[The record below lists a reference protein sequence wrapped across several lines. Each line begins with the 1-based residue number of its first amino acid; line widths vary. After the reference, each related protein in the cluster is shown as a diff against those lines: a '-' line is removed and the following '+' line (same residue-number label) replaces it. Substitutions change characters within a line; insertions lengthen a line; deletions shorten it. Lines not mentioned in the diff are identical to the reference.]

1 MKDSVIL
8 YQSQY
13 DAIKDLSYED
23 KGRLLDAIFC
33 LISGEKISL
42 PPTLDLAFR
51 FIKSQIERDQSKYQ
65 TICEKRKAAGQK
77 GGLERAKQMQANQ
90 ANATKCK
97 QIKQVQANQ
106 ADNDTDTDTDND
118 TDNDTDINKKVSDK
132 SDRKKRVFS
141 TPTIS
146 DINSYI
152 KENNYNVDGQ
162 RFYDFYSSK
171 GWMIGKNKMK
181 DWRASVRTWAR
192 SDRQQPK
199 SDATANICTHFS
211 GDYSEKF

>member
-97 QIKQVQANQ
+97 QIKQV
-106 ADNDTDTDTDND
+106 
-118 TDNDTDINKKVSDK
+118 
-132 SDRKKRVFS
+132 
-141 TPTIS
+141 
-146 DINSYI
+146 
-152 KENNYNVDGQ
+152 
-162 RFYDFYSSK
+162 
-171 GWMIGKNKMK
+171 
-181 DWRASVRTWAR
+181 
-192 SDRQQPK
+192 
-199 SDATANICTHFS
+199 
-211 GDYSEKF
+211 